1 MSYSKGSSGS
11 KMAVPIIL
19 TDTALSALEQVEAP
33 NGGGLEPQAKAE
45 DDLKARGWRLLPT
58 ASKDETGVDIAGAQ
72 LLYAAVLVQEGDEP
86 PRFLIKHARTP
97 RTGKDFQR
105 FDEIWERGAAGVEA
119 RIVRDARG
127 VDSDAKAVYEQAV
140 HAGHTNRRPSAPRR
154 RSAADPL
161 ERWQLILDKR
171 EQLLDARGMPVWFA
185 SVEVVDAEAGI
196 LVFELEDPAEA
207 KRVVLRERRY
217 LEISRDHRLEGTVEE
232 VSEDGKRI
240 EFHVDRGDP
249 ERAREAPRSMLVT
262 DLDAMPGSL
271 WTEKRVLREIQ
282 DGLAVRGDLAALLR
296 EPGRTRPPSFPLPKL
311 PPSPSLDD
319 NQQELVRLALAT
331 RDILHVS
338 GPPGTGK
345 TRFVAETVAQY
356 LRRNPTHRVLIA
368 SQTHVATD
376 NALGA
381 VLERDPDAR
390 VIRVGDPDKIRVSL
404 LPYALDAGSPR
415 WVENTTRRA
424 RRYRNLRLHKLT
436 LTAAERSRLVELARG
451 LEHPKASLGK
461 GLKDFSPSVDRAEL
475 EATARALRVQDRR
488 QGGNSNELSRE
499 DVLRS
504 ASVVGGTCVGINRI
518 KDRIGSRPFHLVIVE
533 EAAKANPTEALV
545 PMSMGLR
552 WILVGDS
559 RQLPPFLDHGLVSS
573 VRASAR
579 RTGSRDHDLRP
590 SHLEET
596 LFSILEQALPPPVTA
611 RLEVQYR
618 MLEAIGELVS
628 ACFYERTGGL
638 QHGRATGRVSREL
651 RGQHPAVARWTRGAQ
666 VRWLDTAGA
675 PEETS
680 SVSWF
685 NRHEVELI
693 RREVLR
699 LDAAAEQALAAGG
712 AAKSA
717 RPLSVALITP
727 YSAQRRLL
735 VKLSRTLR
743 DRCRRLGEIEVET
756 VDRFQG
762 RDSTV
767 VFLSLVRSNLA
778 RRPGFLADDRRINVA
793 ISRARDALL
802 VVGDLSFC
810 LEQGKRIGIRR
821 VAEHV
826 KRAARKDADRVRI
839 ESHPA
844 NRAR

>member
-1 MSYSKGSSGS
+1 MS
-11 KMAVPIIL
+11 VPIIL
-19 TDTALSALEQVEAP
+19 TAAALTALEQVEAQ
-33 NGGGLEPQAKAE
+33 GGAGPEPRAKVE

-58 ASKDETGVDIAGAQ
+58 ASQEKTGVDIAGARF
-72 LLYAAVLVQEGDEP
+72 LYAAVLLQEGDEP
-86 PRFLIKHARTP
+86 PRFLIKHARAP

-127 VDSDAKAVYEQAV
+127 MGSDAQEIYEQAV
-140 HAGHTNRRPSAPRR
+140 EASRAKRRPRPPRR

-171 EQLLDARGMPVWFA
+171 EQLLDARGKPVWFA
-185 SVEVVDAEAGI
+185 SVEVVDAESGI
-196 LVFELEDPAEA
+196 LVFELEDPSEA

-217 LEISRDHRLEGTVEE
+217 LEILRDHRLEGTVEE
-232 VSEDGKRI
+232 VSDDGKRI
-240 EFHVDRGDP
+240 ELHVDRGDP
-249 ERAREAPRSMLVT
+249 ERAREAPRRMLVT
-262 DLDAMPGSL
+262 DVDAMPGSL

-282 DGLAVRGDLAALLR
+282 DGLSIRGDLAALLR
-296 EPGRTRPPSFPLPKL
+296 EPARTRSPSSPLPKL
-311 PPSPSLDD
+311 PPSSSLDD
-319 NQQELVRLALAT
+319 NQREVVRLALAA

-376 NALGA
+376 NALEA
-381 VLERDPDAR
+381 VLDRDPAAR
-390 VIRVGDPDKIRVSL
+390 VVRVGDLEKIRAPL

-415 WVENTTRRA
+415 WVKDISRRA
-424 RRYRNLRLHKLT
+424 RRYRNMRLHKLP
-436 LTAAERSRLVELARG
+436 LTAAERSRVLELAR
-451 LEHPKASLGK
+451 LLDHPGASLGK
-461 GLKDFSPSVDRAEL
+461 GLDSFDRSLDRGEL
-475 EATARALRVQDRR
+475 EAAVRALGVQDRW
-488 QGGNSNELSRE
+488 QGAHGAELSTE

-518 KDRIGSRPFHLVIVE
+518 RDRIGSRPFHLVIVE

-559 RQLPPFLDHGLVSS
+559 RQLPPFLDHGLISS

-579 RTGSRDHDLRP
+579 RTGSQEHDLRP

-596 LFSILEQALPPPVTA
+596 LFSILEEGLPPALTA
-611 RLEVQYR
+611 RLDVQYR

-628 ACFYERTGGL
+628 ASFYQGTGGL
-638 QHGRATGRVSREL
+638 RHGRVTGRVSREM
-651 RGQHPAVARWTRGAQ
+651 RDQHPAVARWTHGAQ
-666 VRWLDTAGA
+666 IRWLDTAGA

-699 LDAAAEQALAAGG
+699 LDASAEQALAATGTAENSSG
-712 AAKSA
+712 
-717 RPLSVALITP
+717 PLSIALITP

-735 VKLSRTLR
+735 FRLARTLR
-743 DRCRRLGEIEVET
+743 NSCSRLGEIEVET

-778 RRPGFLADDRRINVA
+778 RRPGFLADDRRVNVA
-793 ISRARDALL
+793 VSRARDALL

-810 LEQGKRIGIRR
+810 LEQDKPIGIRR

-826 KRAARKDADRVRI
+826 KRAAREDADRVRI
-839 ESHPA
+839 ESHPVT
-844 NRAR
+844 RGR